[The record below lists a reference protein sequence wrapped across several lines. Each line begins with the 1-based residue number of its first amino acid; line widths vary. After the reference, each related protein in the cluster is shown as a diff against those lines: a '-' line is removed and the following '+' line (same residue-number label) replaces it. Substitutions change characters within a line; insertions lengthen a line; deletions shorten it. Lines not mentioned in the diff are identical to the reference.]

1 MMELQ
6 ISFSTVLQ
14 IISLVFTVGGIGAWV
29 RYSIN
34 ASMEHDKEQDIK
46 IKELHE
52 QCDKVRGLVRDIQHE
67 SITKKEAYDSFV
79 AKEVMALHLVNLEK
93 TMTEIKKM
101 VEQIHQKRN
110 NDQ

>member
-1 MMELQ
+1 MMEVQ

-14 IISLVFTVGGIGAWV
+14 IISLVFTIGGIGAWV
-29 RYSIN
+29 KYSIN

-46 IKELHE
+46 IKDLHD
-52 QCDKVRGLVRDIQHE
+52 QCDKVRGIVRDIQHE

-79 AKEVMALHLVNLEK
+79 AKEVMDLHLKNLEK
-93 TMTEIKKM
+93 TMMEIKNM
-101 VEQIHQKRN
+101 IVQMHQKRN